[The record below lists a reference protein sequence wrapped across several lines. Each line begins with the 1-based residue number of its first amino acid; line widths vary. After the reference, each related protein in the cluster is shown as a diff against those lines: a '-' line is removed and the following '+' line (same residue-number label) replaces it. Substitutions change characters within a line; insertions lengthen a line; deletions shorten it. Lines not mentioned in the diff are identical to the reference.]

1 VWRSITREDP
11 PTTPP
16 TAVEYTSAG
25 LPWFEYYDDSKV
37 ALGGGERLKE
47 LKSVVELAEEE
58 GDVPLP
64 ENESVDPDVVVT
76 YRVGFEEDQVREGVL

>member
-1 VWRSITREDP
+1 MAPYQFPADAT
-11 PTTPP
+11 

-37 ALGGGERLKE
+37 ALEGGERLKE
-47 LKSVVELAEEE
+47 LKSVVEFGKEK

-76 YRVGFEEDQVREGVL
+76 YRVGLKADQVREGVF